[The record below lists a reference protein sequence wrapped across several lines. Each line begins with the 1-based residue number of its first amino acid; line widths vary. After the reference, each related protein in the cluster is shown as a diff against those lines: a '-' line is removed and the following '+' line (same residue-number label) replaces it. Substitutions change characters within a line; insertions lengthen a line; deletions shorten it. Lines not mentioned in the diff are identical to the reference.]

1 MLWSSRHLSSLFR
14 RSSSL
19 LHLLQLHSLI
29 LKAALDHRPSVASKL
44 ISSLWPFSLAH
55 ARSVL
60 SNLASPPPLFAWNSL
75 IRAYADSDSPQ
86 EAIHLFS
93 ALRRAGNGRPDNLSY
108 PFVLRA
114 CGRASVLRVGEMVHG
129 VVLKAGFFLDLYVG
143 NTLLHMY
150 ACCGVSKCAREVFD
164 EMGVRDVVTWSS
176 MIQGYLACSHP
187 VEALMV
193 FLEMRS
199 ANVKPNSVTLISLL
213 SASSYLASPCTGRAI
228 HSYIVVNNIKL
239 DVALG
244 AALVSM
250 YAKCGLLEE
259 AFQVFKSLQE
269 QDLQSWTIMIAGFV
283 DHGQWEKAIDLFS
296 QMEASGVRPDS
307 TIFSVILCACSH
319 LGMVDVGQTM
329 FSRMVNEF
337 HIKPTI
343 EHYGC
348 MVDLFGRAG
357 LLETAYEFIKNMSI
371 TPNNVIL
378 RSFLGACRKSGKSF
392 DIGDD
397 LLKLLLEEEPDLGSN
412 YVIAANMSALS
423 GKWNDVA
430 ELRSNI
436 SKKGL
441 KKVPACSWVEGNAE
455 VPEWELL
462 ETSG

>member
-44 ISSLWPFSLAH
+44 ISSLCPFSLAH

-60 SNLASPPPLFAWNSL
+60 SNLASPPPLFAWNSV
-75 IRAYADSDSPQ
+75 IRAYADSDSPK

-150 ACCGVSKCAREVFD
+150 ACCGVSKCARDVFD

-176 MIQGYLACSHP
+176 MIQGYLA
-187 VEALMV
+187 
-193 FLEMRS
+193 
-199 ANVKPNSVTLISLL
+199 
-213 SASSYLASPCTGRAI
+213 
-228 HSYIVVNNIKL
+228 
-239 DVALG
+239 
-244 AALVSM
+244 
-250 YAKCGLLEE
+250 
-259 AFQVFKSLQE
+259 
-269 QDLQSWTIMIAGFV
+269 W
-283 DHGQWEKAIDLFS
+283 
-296 QMEASGVRPDS
+296 
-307 TIFSVILCACSH
+307 
-319 LGMVDVGQTM
+319 
-329 FSRMVNEF
+329 
-337 HIKPTI
+337 
-343 EHYGC
+343 
-348 MVDLFGRAG
+348 
-357 LLETAYEFIKNMSI
+357 
-371 TPNNVIL
+371 
-378 RSFLGACRKSGKSF
+378 KSGKSF
-392 DIGDD
+392 DISDD
-397 LLKLLLEEEPDLGSN
+397 LLKLLLEGEPDLGSN

-423 GKWNDVA
+423 GKWDNVA

>member
-1 MLWSSRHLSSLFR
+1 MFY
-14 RSSSL
+14 
-19 LHLLQLHSLI
+19 LI
-29 LKAALDHRPSVASKL
+29 YS
-44 ISSLWPFSLAH
+44 
-55 ARSVL
+55 
-60 SNLASPPPLFAWNSL
+60 
-75 IRAYADSDSPQ
+75 
-86 EAIHLFS
+86 
-93 ALRRAGNGRPDNLSY
+93 G
-108 PFVLRA
+108 
-114 CGRASVLRVGEMVHG
+114 
-129 VVLKAGFFLDLYVG
+129 
-143 NTLLHMY
+143 
-150 ACCGVSKCAREVFD
+150 
-164 EMGVRDVVTWSS
+164 
-176 MIQGYLACSHP
+176 HP

-397 LLKLLLEEEPDLGSN
+397 LLKLLLEEEPDVGSN

>member
-29 LKAALDHRPSVASKL
+29 LKTALDHRPSVASKL
-44 ISSLWPFSLAH
+44 ISSLCPFSLAH

-60 SNLASPPPLFAWNSL
+60 SNLVSPPPLLAWNSL

-114 CGRASVLRVGEMVHG
+114 CGRAFVLRVGEMVHG
-129 VVLKAGFFLDLYVG
+129 VVFKAGFLLDLYVG

-176 MIQGYLACSHP
+176 MIQGYLAC
-187 VEALMV
+187 
-193 FLEMRS
+193 
-199 ANVKPNSVTLISLL
+199 
-213 SASSYLASPCTGRAI
+213 YLGSPCTGRAI

-337 HIKPTI
+337 HIEPAI

-371 TPNNVIL
+371 APNNVIL

-423 GKWNDVA
+423 GKWNNVA

-455 VPEWELL
+455 VPELELL